1 MFTGQPRHVRSF
13 LWFLA
18 GSALVLLIFVILT
31 AGREPE
37 WVPAADYVDDGLIPV
52 NDPSPPHFTPG
63 TLSLRTD
70 ESMAPVPMAAAYSTR
85 WRAGVG
91 VPDLDL
97 AYFDWPTARPGW
109 YLNWSTNVRTEPIFL
124 GLGSRSVMDA
134 PPDRF
139 GMEFTPMVRMKNGRL
154 FPDTHTLRDLARR
167 YRGLTWLIGNEPDV
181 RWQDNTPP
189 EIYAVAF
196 QRAYSAI
203 KAGDPTAQIAIGG
216 VSQITPLRLEY
227 LTRVW
232 DFYRT
237 LYGTAIPVDV
247 WTMHAFVLREERSG
261 WGVNMPPGF
270 YIEQRGE
277 LWEVGDHD
285 SLALVEQQIR
295 AMRQWMTSRGL
306 QDKPLWITEYGILM
320 PEEYGFPP
328 ERVSRFLVGS
338 FDLFQTLRDETLG
351 MPGDGHRLVQRWNWY
366 SARDSRYPTGNLFD
380 NWGESTP
387 VGDTYWEYL
396 RTTP

>member
-1 MFTGQPRHVRSF
+1 MFNRQPRHVRSF

-18 GSALVLLIFVILT
+18 GSTLALLIFVLLT
-31 AGREPE
+31 AGRAPE
-37 WVPAADYVDDGLIPV
+37 WVPSADYMDDGLIPAD
-52 NDPSPPHFTPG
+52 DPSPPHFTPS
-63 TLSLRTD
+63 TLTLRGD
-70 ESMAPVPMAAAYSTR
+70 ETIAAGSMAAPYSTR

-97 AYFDWPTARPGW
+97 AYFDWPVDRPGW
-109 YLNWSTNVRTEPIFL
+109 YLNWSTNLRTEPIFL

-154 FPDTHTLRDLARR
+154 FPNTQTLRDLARR

-189 EIYAVAF
+189 EVYAVAYH
-196 QRAYSAI
+196 RAYSAI
-203 KAGDPTAQIAIGG
+203 KTGDPTAQVAIGG
-216 VSQITPLRLEY
+216 VSQVTPLRLEY
-227 LTRVW
+227 LERVW
-232 DFYRT
+232 DFYRSF
-237 LYGTAIPVDV
+237 YGTAIPVDV
-247 WTMHAFVLREERSG
+247 WTMHAFVLREERAG

-277 LWEVGDHD
+277 LWNVDDHD
-285 SLALVEQQIR
+285 SLTLVEQQVWS
-295 AMRQWMTSRGL
+295 MRRWMAAHGL
-306 QDKPLWITEYGILM
+306 HAKPLWITEYGILM
-320 PEEYGFPP
+320 PADYGFPP
-328 ERVSRFLVGS
+328 ERVNRFLVGT
-338 FDLFQTLRDETLG
+338 FDLFQSLRDETLG
-351 MPGDGHRLVQRWNWY
+351 MPDDDYRLVQRWNWY

-380 NWGESTP
+380 NWGESTA
-387 VGDTYWEYL
+387 VGDAYWAYL